1 MNKRDLM
8 LISCQTCYCDGSC
21 VVSDCDVVGSA
32 ALVGAVEGAGGLCS
46 GGQIAGTHADDEE
59 VYF

>member
-1 MNKRDLM
+1 MA
-8 LISCQTCYCDGSC
+8 
-21 VVSDCDVVGSA
+21 GSA

-46 GGQIAGTHADDEE
+46 GGQIAGAYADDEE

>member
-1 MNKRDLM
+1 M